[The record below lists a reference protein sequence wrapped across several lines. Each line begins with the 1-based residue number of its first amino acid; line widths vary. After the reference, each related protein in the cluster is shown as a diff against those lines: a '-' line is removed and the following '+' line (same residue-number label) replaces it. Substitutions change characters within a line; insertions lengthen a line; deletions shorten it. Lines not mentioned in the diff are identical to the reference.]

1 MEMPTSRLGAR
12 HPGSCWRLLD
22 GEALNL
28 QSQNST
34 WGPVGRASRLAS
46 VLGEAMDDG
55 SGTFA
60 GHLLVVVLLRV
71 SRWARFRGV
80 FAISANCGVRGTFV
94 CTPKHGKVGWPA
106 NVGRIS
112 NGCCHREA
120 SQHRVYVCWGGQ
132 DCHWIFG

>member
-1 MEMPTSRLGAR
+1 MLQRGNGNGCEGVMEMPTSRLGAR

-46 VLGEAMDDG
+46 VVGEAKDDG

-60 GHLLVVVLLRV
+60 GYKVVVVVLRV
-71 SRWARFRGV
+71 S
-80 FAISANCGVRGTFV
+80 
-94 CTPKHGKVGWPA
+94 K
-106 NVGRIS
+106 
-112 NGCCHREA
+112 
-120 SQHRVYVCWGGQ
+120 
-132 DCHWIFG
+132 